1 MKLITAAA
9 AALLAASPAF
19 AANTVLDFEGV
30 GSFASVAEYYNGG
43 TDSAGNAGP
52 ALGVSFGADALGLH
66 NDIPGFPNFSNA
78 PSPLGILA
86 PVGADSA
93 LNFAQ
98 GFTAIS
104 FYYSSTDALTNA
116 VGVWSGL
123 NGTGTLLAS
132 FNLAA
137 NAQTGCNDSPFC
149 HFDTLGGSF
158 GNAHSVTF
166 ANAVGAGFDNIA
178 ITPVPEPSTVALLGL
193 GLAGLAALR
202 RNKR

>member
-9 AALLAASPAF
+9 LALLAASPAF

-43 TDSAGNAGP
+43 TDSYGNAGP
-52 ALGVSFGADALGLH
+52 ALGVSFGADALGLK

-93 LNFAQ
+93 LNVAA
-98 GFTAIS
+98 GFYGVS
-104 FYYSSTDALTNA
+104 FYYSSADALANA
-116 VGVWSGL
+116 VQVWSGL
-123 NGTGTLLAS
+123 NGTGALLAS
-132 FNLAA
+132 FNLSA
-137 NAQTGCNDSPFC
+137 NAQNGCSDSPYC

-158 GNAHSVTF
+158 GAAHSVTF

-178 ITPVPEPSTVALLGL
+178 ITPVPEPTTVALMGL
-193 GLAGLAALR
+193 GLVGLAALR
-202 RNKR
+202 RKV